1 MEVSDLKYH
10 SISLKKRLL
19 VMLKRQK
26 GGRPESH
33 NIERLLFALFSCFT
47 RT

>member
-1 MEVSDLKYH
+1 MEVSDLIYH

-19 VMLKRQK
+19 AMLKRQI
-26 GGRPESH
+26 GSIPERH